1 MQAGVPDYP
10 AILCSGAVMPQF
22 MIQLTD
28 DEFRTV
34 HILAS
39 KRRTKPNAVMQ
50 QALATEKLLADNM
63 GPEDEL
69 LIKKRNGE
77 MQKVIFLA
85 TPAA

>member
-1 MQAGVPDYP
+1 MQE
-10 AILCSGAVMPQF
+10 F
-22 MIQLTD
+22 KIQLTD
-28 DEFRTV
+28 DEFKTI

-39 KRRTKPNAVMQ
+39 KRRTKPNAVIQ